1 MRIARIVLLTL
12 GILAILFNIL
22 GYIAGVKPF
31 QDDPTGNTAGAIGYF
46 IGTNLFFIIGG
57 IFLLIARSLQ
67 KKLNRKND
75 KQLVDSLFTDQD
87 PDR

>member
-1 MRIARIVLLTL
+1 MRIARIVLLIL

-22 GYIAGVKPF
+22 GYIAGARPF

-57 IFLLIARSLQ
+57 IFFAVAFPAGKVFIPHFPEPALAGR
-67 KKLNRKND
+67 
-75 KQLVDSLFTDQD
+75 
-87 PDR
+87 